1 MQITWRDLVTIV
13 HGMLFGGLFLMAGF
27 GVLVLLHRWQSS
39 GGGPEVTEAGRR
51 REHIFLVVMVVLGWG
66 AVLSGAYFVYPW
78 YRAIPPAG
86 VTNLGAYPQRL
97 LLSDPRTAGWHTLG
111 MEWKEHVAWMAP
123 ILMTMVAWVLM
134 KYEDA
139 GEEHRRLRSTAVVF
153 ALVALLA
160 AGVAAGFGALIDKQA
175 PVTGGPEINLMRG
188 KR

>member
-1 MQITWRDLVTIV
+1 
-13 HGMLFGGLFLMAGF
+13 
-27 GVLVLLHRWQSS
+27 VLAW
-39 GGGPEVTEAGRR
+39 A
-51 REHIFLVVMVVLGWG
+51 
-66 AVLSGAYFVYPW
+66 AVLTGTYVIYPW
-78 YRAIPPAG
+78 YRAVPPAG
-86 VTNLGAYPQRL
+86 VALADFPQAL
-97 LLSDPRTAGWHTLG
+97 LRSNASTVGWHTLG